1 MVLTVL
7 AESLCGKLTP
17 PTKFLTGFTALC
29 GELISLKEL
38 LTAFI
43 SISGM
48 VAAHPQPLP
57 TLKSSWGN

>member
-17 PTKFLTGFTALC
+17 PTKSLTGFTALC

-38 LTAFI
+38 LAVFI
-43 SISGM
+43 
-48 VAAHPQPLP
+48 
-57 TLKSSWGN
+57 N